1 MKHVPEIDAHTR
13 LFAVFG
19 DPVAHSLSPVMHNHA
34 FQQVGYNGVYVA
46 MRIRDVEAAVAA
58 VRCLSISGVSV
69 TVPHKTAVMT
79 WLDQVD
85 PMAEEIGA
93 VNTIVNQNGRL
104 CGYNTDAHGA
114 IGALKEMVDPAGRDV
129 AILGAGGAAR
139 AVGFG
144 LANENARLVIVN
156 RTATSGKRLAE
167 KLGAGYR
174 SPDAFRP
181 AEGSILINT
190 TPVGMWPHVDA
201 RPLPVKHLRPGMT
214 VMDIIYNPLQSRL
227 IREAADMGCRVLNG
241 VPMFVHQ
248 GALQFKLWTGKEA
261 PLSAMHQAVKAALSG
276 QPEPSTAAFQRDP
289 ADDRH

>member
-34 FQQVGYNGVYVA
+34 FQQVGHNGVYVA
-46 MRIRDVEAAVAA
+46 MRIRDIEAAVAA

-69 TVPHKTAVMT
+69 TVPHKTAVMA

-114 IGALKEMVDPAGRDV
+114 IRALKEMVDPAGRDV

-167 KLGAGYR
+167 KLGADYR

-201 RPLPVKHLRPGMT
+201 LPLPVKYLRPGMM

-261 PLSAMHQAVKAALSG
+261 PLSAMRLAVKAALSR
-276 QPEPSTAAFQRDP
+276 QPEPSTAAFQREP

>member
-1 MKHVPEIDAHTR
+1 MKQYPEIDANTR

-19 DPVAHSLSPVMHNHA
+19 DPVGHSLSPVMHNRA
-34 FQQVGYNGVYVA
+34 FRQVGYNGVYVA
-46 MRIRDVEAAVAA
+46 MRIRDIETSVAA
-58 VRCLSISGVSV
+58 IRCLSIQGVSV
-69 TVPHKTAVMT
+69 TVPHKTAVMA
-79 WLDQVD
+79 WLDQID
-85 PMAEEIGA
+85 PLAAEIGA
-93 VNTIVNQNGRL
+93 VNTIVNQNGHL

-114 IGALKEMVDPAGRDV
+114 IRALKEMVNPAGREV
-129 AILGAGGAAR
+129 AIIGAGGAAR

-144 LANENARLVIVN
+144 LAGENVPLVIVN
-156 RTATSGKRLAE
+156 RTATTGKALAD
-167 KLGAGYR
+167 KLGADYR
-174 SPDAFRP
+174 SPNAFRP
-181 AEGSILINT
+181 AKGSILINT

-201 RPLPVKHLRPGMT
+201 LPLPLKHLRPDMM
-214 VMDIIYNPLQSRL
+214 VMDIIYNPSRSRL
-227 IREAADMGCRVLNG
+227 LREAADMGCQVLNG